1 MSHTDPNYGKNWN
14 PYKHYQQS
22 SIAEEYDQVRFKS
35 LAGRVFN
42 SLEQRCLKLAFAGLP
57 PTSVLCDVPV
67 GTGRLAQGLLEMGF
81 RVHGIDISP
90 DMLAV
95 AQRKLAPYGNKFT
108 VEVGDARTLGASGP
122 QFDAALCARVLMHFP
137 LSEQAEFLAGVT
149 RATRERVVFTQSLDS
164 AYHRFRRFIKKLLGH
179 QKPAIYPISNS
190 QIRTLLTL
198 SGLREVRRIR
208 PQPLLSE
215 AIWIVAE
222 PIARK

>member
-1 MSHTDPNYGKNWN
+1 MSQSDPSYGKNWN

-22 SIAEEYDQVRFKS
+22 SIAEEYDRVRFQS

-42 SLEQRCLKLAFAGLP
+42 HLEQRCLKSAFAGIP
-57 PTSVLCDVPV
+57 ATAQLCDVPV

-90 DMLAV
+90 EMLSV
-95 AQRKLAPYGNKFT
+95 AQRKLASHGDRFT
-108 VEVGDARTLGASGP
+108 TEVADARTLGANGP
-122 QFDAALCARVLMHFP
+122 RFDAALCARVLMHFP
-137 LSEQAEFLAGVT
+137 LNEQAEFLAGVT
-149 RATRERVVFTQSLDS
+149 RATRNRVVFTQSLDS
-164 AYHRFRRFIKKLLGH
+164 TYQRFRRFLKKLLGH
-179 QKPAIYPISNS
+179 QKPATYPITNK
-190 QIRTLLTL
+190 QIRTLLEL

-222 PIARK
+222 PITRK